1 MPEQVELTKQT
12 YDNLIAGLV
21 QVEEEKEN
29 LLNEFFPGEIKDR
42 KIMVEIIGEYISQ
55 VSQLANNTKVTET
68 ADNQLPFV
76 LIGSEV
82 DLQDLDYNEAT
93 KLRIMLPR
101 EDMDLD
107 DASCFSPIGTSL
119 LLKKVGE
126 EVVVQTPGGV
136 LRYRVNAV
144 CLPFY

>member
-1 MPEQVELTKQT
+1 MPEQAELTKQT
-12 YDNLIAGLV
+12 YENLIEGLV

-29 LLNEFFPGEIKDR
+29 LLNEFFPNEIKAR
-42 KIMVEIIGEYISQ
+42 KKMVQIIDEYISR
-55 VSQLANNTKVTET
+55 VSQLANNIKVTET

-93 KLRIMLPR
+93 KLRIMLPKQ
-101 EDMDLD
+101 DMDLD
-107 DASCFSPIGTSL
+107 DASCLSPIGTSL
-119 LLKKVGE
+119 LLKRVGE
-126 EVVVQTPGGV
+126 EVAVQTPGGV